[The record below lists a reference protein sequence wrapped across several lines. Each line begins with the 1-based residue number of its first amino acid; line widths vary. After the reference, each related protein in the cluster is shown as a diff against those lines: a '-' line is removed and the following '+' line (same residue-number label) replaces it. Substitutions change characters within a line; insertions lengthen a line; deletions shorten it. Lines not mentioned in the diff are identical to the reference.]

1 MNEILPH
8 VIELKEDDCT
18 FNLEAFVPRGMPLE
32 IEIGCGNGRFIA
44 ANAAKHPE
52 VRYFGV
58 ERMMERV
65 RKCSRKAQQGALENL
80 TIVRVEA
87 GRFVRELLPERCVRA
102 MYLFFPDPW
111 PKRRHHKNRFFQR
124 EMCDTLARIFVPGG
138 VMHISTDHEDYFR
151 EMYRY
156 LSEDERFEEIPAL
169 VRPEDE
175 QTDFERLFLSKGD
188 PIYSCA
194 FRLISRKPTDA
205 H

>member
-8 VIELKEDDCT
+8 VIELKEEDRT
-18 FNLEAFVPRGMPLE
+18 FDLGAFVPEGAPLE
-32 IEIGCGNGRFIA
+32 IEVGCGNGRFIA

-124 EMCDTLARIFVPGG
+124 EMCDTLARIFIPGG

-151 EMYRY
+151 EMHRY
-156 LSEDERFEEIPAL
+156 LSEDARFEEIPAL

-175 QTDFERLFLSKGD
+175 QTDFERLFLSKGA

-194 FRLISRKPTDA
+194 FRLTPREPADA

>member
-8 VIELKEDDCT
+8 VIELKEDDRT
-18 FNLEAFVPRGMPLE
+18 FDLRAFVPEGAPLE

-65 RKCSRKAQQGALENL
+65 RKCSRKAQQGALDNL

-124 EMCDTLARIFVPGG
+124 EMCDTLARILVPGG

-151 EMYRY
+151 EMHRY
-156 LSEDERFEEIPAL
+156 LAEDARFGEVPAL

-188 PIYSCA
+188 PIHSCA
-194 FRLISRKPTDA
+194 FRLIPREPTDA

>member
-8 VIELKEDDCT
+8 VIELKDDDRT
-18 FNLEAFVPRGMPLE
+18 FDLRAFVPEGTPLE

-44 ANAAKHPE
+44 ANAAKHPD

-65 RKCSRKAQQGALENL
+65 RKCSKKAQQGALGNL

-87 GRFVRELLPERCVRA
+87 GRFVRELLPAGCVRA

-124 EMCDTLARIFVPGG
+124 EMCDTLARILEPGG
-138 VMHISTDHEDYFR
+138 TLYVSTDHEDYFL
-151 EMYRY
+151 EMRRF
-156 LSEDERFEEIPAL
+156 LSEDSRFEEVPPL

-175 QTDFERLFLSKGD
+175 QTDFERLFLAKGD
-188 PIYSCA
+188 PIHDCA
-194 FRLISRKPTDA
+194 FRLRG
-205 H
+205 

>member
-8 VIELKEDDCT
+8 VIELKDDDRT
-18 FNLEAFVPRGMPLE
+18 FDLRAFVPEGTPLE

-44 ANAAKHPE
+44 ANAAKHPD

-65 RKCSRKAQQGALENL
+65 RKCSKKAQQGALDNL

-87 GRFVRELLPERCVRA
+87 GRFVRELLPAGCVRA

-124 EMCDTLARIFVPGG
+124 EMCDTLARILESGG
-138 VMHISTDHEDYFR
+138 TLYVSTDHEDYFL
-151 EMYRY
+151 EMRRF
-156 LSEDERFEEIPAL
+156 LSEDSRFEEVPPL

-175 QTDFERLFLSKGD
+175 QTDFERLFLAKGD
-188 PIYSCA
+188 PIHDCA
-194 FRLISRKPTDA
+194 FRLRG
-205 H
+205 

>member
-8 VIELKEDDCT
+8 VIELKDDDRT
-18 FNLEAFVPRGMPLE
+18 FDLGAFVPEGTPLE

-44 ANAAKHPE
+44 ANAAKHPD

-65 RKCSRKAQQGALENL
+65 RKCSRKAQQGALDNL

-124 EMCDTLARIFVPGG
+124 EMCDTLCLLYTSP
-138 VMHISTDHEDYFR
+138 SHE
-151 EMYRY
+151 
-156 LSEDERFEEIPAL
+156 
-169 VRPEDE
+169 
-175 QTDFERLFLSKGD
+175 T
-188 PIYSCA
+188 
-194 FRLISRKPTDA
+194 
-205 H
+205 

>member
-8 VIELKEDDCT
+8 VIELKDDDRT
-18 FNLEAFVPRGMPLE
+18 FDLGAFVPEGTPLE

-44 ANAAKHPE
+44 ANAAKHPD

-65 RKCSRKAQQGALENL
+65 RKCSRKAQQGALDNL

-151 EMYRY
+151 EMVRY
-156 LSEDERFEEIPAL
+156 LSEDARFEEVPAL

-175 QTDFERLFLSKGD
+175 QTDFERLFLAKGD
-188 PIYSCA
+188 PIHSCA
-194 FRLISRKPTDA
+194 FRLIPRGPADA